1 MFIPDLSNGR
11 QDLITTEP
19 TSKPEDS
26 TLIGDSL
33 ARVQKQLSQ
42 VPIDK
47 KGAVVA
53 AVKMKGF
60 VPTVSLG
67 TAIRVR
73 KGWEIAGEGFISKAD
88 KGGTLVSVW
97 TW

>member
-1 MFIPDLSNGR
+1 MFILDDAR
-11 QDLITTEP
+11 QDLISTEP
-19 TSKPEDS
+19 PKPEDS

-33 ARVQKQLSQ
+33 ERVKKQLGQ
-42 VPIDK
+42 VPLDK

-53 AVKMKGF
+53 AVKFKGF

-73 KGWEIAGEGFISKAD
+73 RGWEIVGEGFISKVD
-88 KGGTLVSVW
+88 QGGSLVSVW